1 MSYRKHKHPGAPK
14 GNQNARKHGYYSKV
28 VVPAEAVPLPE
39 TTQISNL
46 DHEIALL
53 QTKIASINR
62 HTPDNYDLIFRAA
75 ALLTKMY
82 QVREGLSRLDGKR
95 LTRIYEG
102 IVFPTK

>member
-1 MSYRKHKHPGAPK
+1 MSNRVPKRPGAPK

-28 VVPAEAVPLPE
+28 VVPAESVSLPD
-39 TTQISNL
+39 TTQLSNL

-62 HTPDNYDLIFRAA
+62 HTPENYDLIFRAA

-82 QVREGLSRLDGKR
+82 QVREGLSRLNGKR